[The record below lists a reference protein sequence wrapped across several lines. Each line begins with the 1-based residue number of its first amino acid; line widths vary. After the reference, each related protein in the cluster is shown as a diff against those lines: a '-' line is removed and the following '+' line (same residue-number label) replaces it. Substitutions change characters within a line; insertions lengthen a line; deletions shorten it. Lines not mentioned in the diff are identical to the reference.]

1 MAIDIDLYAN
11 GNDPFT
17 FSLGDLTV
25 HVHAGA
31 PPDGP
36 PAPPGPA
43 ATPQPAP
50 VTTVSVYPTKTRV
63 GPPIN
68 LTYVHGAD
76 ETRAWLN
83 EVELEPG
90 NQPVRFRLDTIS
102 GSHGP
107 EIHTLLEGLHDFGD
121 RNVNVD
127 IVGWSEPGDG

>member
-31 PPDGP
+31 PPDGSP
-36 PAPPGPA
+36 PSRGST
-43 ATPQPAP
+43 ATRQPAP

-63 GPPIN
+63 GPPIS

-76 ETRAWLN
+76 ETRA
-83 EVELEPG
+83 
-90 NQPVRFRLDTIS
+90 
-102 GSHGP
+102 
-107 EIHTLLEGLHDFGD
+107 
-121 RNVNVD
+121 
-127 IVGWSEPGDG
+127 

>member
-17 FSLGDLTV
+17 FPLGDFIV

-31 PPDGP
+31 PPYRSSPASG
-36 PAPPGPA
+36 PAPAPE
-43 ATPQPAP
+43 QAP
-50 VTTVSVYPTKTRV
+50 VTRLSVYPTKTRV

-68 LTYVHGAD
+68 LAYVQGAD

-83 EVELEPG
+83 QVELEPG
-90 NQPVRFRLDTIS
+90 DQPVRFRLETVS
-102 GSHGP
+102 GSFRP
-107 EIHTLLEGLHDFGD
+107 EIHTLLEGLQDFSD
-121 RNVNVD
+121 RGVNVD